1 MAFWR
6 MISTMEE
13 NKVWM
18 GGEGVL
24 GKRRWPVWESNVPH
38 PRYSECSPILPGF
51 HCSKAEPG
59 GWCWPVD
66 YKQKGYIFSGQGSSE
81 LVSLFYPPSSENLE
95 ACVQLCVSP
104 DGKNLSLWVLD
115 GGEYST
121 PICFA
126 FVALTQWHL
135 NKVPRKVREWAM

>member
-1 MAFWR
+1 M
-6 MISTMEE
+6 MSTMEE
-13 NKVWM
+13 NKVWK

-24 GKRRWPVWESNVPH
+24 GERRWPVWESNVPPT
-38 PRYSECSPILPGF
+38 PRYSEGSPILPGF
-51 HCSKAEPG
+51 HCSKEEPG
-59 GWCWPVD
+59 GWCWSVD
-66 YKQKGYIFSGQGSSE
+66 YEQKGYIFSGQRSSE

-95 ACVQLCVSP
+95 ACVQLRVSP

-115 GGEYST
+115 GGEYFT

-135 NKVPRKVREWAM
+135 NQVPRKVREWAM